1 MTTKQKE
8 EWRITGGLGFS
19 AVVGMSNFVKV
30 VLPVGLVGFW

>member
-8 EWRITGGLGFS
+8 EWRITSGLSFS
-19 AVVGMSNFVKV
+19 AVVGMNDFVKV